1 MCHMYVYVMIVS
13 SMIANFLNCSL
24 LYKPFFSNLDLIAA
38 SQYHEHVIIMN
49 FIIRQTI
56 YVLVARDFYSN
67 GRPVVAL
74 ATNFALVSYFIVD
87 ITFFLKCTID
97 STSNFVKRSCIVYK
111 FL

>member
-1 MCHMYVYVMIVS
+1 MIVS

-67 GRPVVAL
+67 GRPV
-74 ATNFALVSYFIVD
+74 FALVSYFIVD